1 MEANAFSPIFSRTS
15 EEKEIRRERDIHRRV
30 HHQYDGTRDL
40 MGWLSQYRYRKPVAT
55 DAAIELRIQELSR
68 VEEGVTA
75 DFRGQF
81 RKLDGELIEKELDLD
96 VYYSTTRKRPRRL
109 LVQVTEESLEKYST
123 RHWRY
128 RKVKGRVPVVMRLTE
143 LCLNPLFELAPPKER
158 PIAKRI
164 AGWALS
170 PVCTIFLGFVI
181 QVMMASE
188 LMLAPWA
195 DNGESDSGDYED
207 IEHYHWEWP
216 KHATNILDQ
225 RPGSSDQHPSS
236 SVLQEQDREFEVAM
250 LTFPRRLVV
259 RDSQT
264 GDWAVK
270 KAVDLRHPSTGAL
283 PRYIFMSYSPSCF
296 PNVPNI
302 KEYINEAGKAMIEY
316 ENSSLGEGERPI
328 EAFWTDRSCIPGE
341 GQTQQEYTEDVNT
354 ICDAVRQAERV
365 YIVLPED
372 TTEAKQ
378 RWGNRVW
385 TLPEALLAADKM
397 RYCVPSHD
405 AGFVCPETHL
415 TLLQVYETFWER
427 QRSENAVANS
437 EIGLLVEHFSGTL
450 TLSSIQLFA
459 YATQAIS
466 RRQVSLQFGK
476 STQVMAHT
484 RIDVALAT
492 MGLLAY
498 RIPTDPTD
506 NNFQA
511 MARLS
516 LANDSDQLL
525 ERLVCLL
532 PNPASR
538 TAPYARVHS
547 DKEHILNRDCP
558 VACSEELL
566 LNMAVE
572 DQFGSRLW
580 DITPTC
586 KLVGVGDDAHLPT
599 VILDQ
604 CRATPIRWKRF
615 PQMRYSQQI
624 KTIRGVLA
632 TKVVLWGCFWLH
644 QALSALWIA
653 IPLSIALFHEE
664 VGQALKDIPQE
675 YRQIVRYTIQAFS
688 SPFIG
693 FYLVGVAIYIGVAW
707 VLSLFAPAAINHI
720 SKSGD
725 PGLKGQLVGFE
736 GTMDLR
742 HLERLIFGNVQDR
755 LFYTPSCTPL
765 TRDLR
770 DPKYREAKDLDF
782 TLMEALLRPGERLF
796 SIVDMGTLSV
806 TVIAAERPPTV
817 ALICG
822 RDAGMLR
829 ALLCSWRFENNC
841 LYKETV
847 MRMRSSMFDRTTAQ
861 DWVKVSL
868 ASQGAAARAYLGTFS

>member
-1 MEANAFSPIFSRTS
+1 MGADTFSPIFSGAS
-15 EEKEIRRERDIHRRV
+15 EEPEVRRERDIHHRV
-30 HHQYDGTRDL
+30 HHQYNGTRGVV
-40 MGWLSQYRYRKPVAT
+40 GWLSHYRYRKPLAT
-55 DAAIELRIQELSR
+55 DEAIDLRIRELSR
-68 VEEGVTA
+68 VEEGITP
-75 DFRGQF
+75 DFRGEF

-109 LVQVTEESLEKYST
+109 LVQVTEETLRKYPT

-128 RKVKGRVPVVMRLTE
+128 RKVKGRVPIVMRLTE

-158 PIAKRI
+158 HLAKRI
-164 AGWALS
+164 AGWAVS
-170 PVCTIFLGFVI
+170 PICTIFLGFVI
-181 QVMMASE
+181 QLMMASE
-188 LMLAPWA
+188 LMLAPWS
-195 DNGESDSGDYED
+195 DNEEPDSGDYED

-225 RPGSSDQHPSS
+225 RPVAPD
-236 SVLQEQDREFEVAM
+236 LQKEDREFEVAM
-250 LTFPRRLVV
+250 LRFPRRLMVC
-259 RDSQT
+259 DSET
-264 GDWAVK
+264 KDWAVQ
-270 KAVDLRHPSTGAL
+270 KAVDLRKPSTGAL

-302 KEYINEAGKAMIEY
+302 KEYINEAGKAMIAH
-316 ENSSLGEGERPI
+316 ENLSRGEGEQI
-328 EAFWTDRSCIPGE
+328 EAFWTDRSCIPCE
-341 GQTQQEYTEDVNT
+341 QPKHEYTEDVNS
-354 ICDAVRQAERV
+354 ICDAVRHAERV

-372 TTEAKQ
+372 TIEAKQ

-397 RYCVPSHD
+397 RYCVPGCD
-405 AGFVCPETHL
+405 ADFICPESHL

-427 QRSENAVANS
+427 QESENAVANS

-450 TLSSIQLFA
+450 SLSNIQLFA

-466 RRQVSLQFGK
+466 RREVSLQFDK
-476 STQVMAHT
+476 PTQTKALT
-484 RIDVALAT
+484 RVDVALAT

-498 RIPTDPTD
+498 RIPTDPND

-538 TAPYARVHS
+538 TAPYARAHPDQVRA
-547 DKEHILNRDCP
+547 LNKDCP

-566 LNMAVE
+566 NMATE

-586 KLVGVGDDAHLPT
+586 KLVGVGDDPHIPT
-599 VILDQ
+599 VILDE
-604 CRATPIRWKRF
+604 CRATRIRWKRF
-615 PQMRYSQQI
+615 PQMRYSSQI

-644 QALSALWIA
+644 QALAAFWIA

-664 VGQALKDIPQE
+664 LGQALRDIPQD
-675 YRQIVRYTIQAFS
+675 YRQVVKYTIQALG
-688 SPFIG
+688 SPFIT
-693 FYLVGVAIYIGVAW
+693 FYLVGIAIYVGIAW

-720 SKSGD
+720 SRSSD

-755 LFYTPSCTPL
+755 LIYTPSCTPL
-765 TRDLR
+765 TRDFR
-770 DPKYREAKDLDF
+770 DPKFREAKELDF
-782 TLMEALLRPGERLF
+782 AAMEALLRPGERLF

-806 TVIAAERPPTV
+806 TIIAAERPPTV

-829 ALLCSWRFENNC
+829 ALLCSWRFEDNC

-847 MRMRSSMFDRTTAQ
+847 MRMRSSMYDRTTAQ

-868 ASQGAAARAYLGTFS
+868 ASQGAAARAYLGTVS